1 MDEGAT
7 VVAPCGNRYDGM
19 YEWNNYKGWG
29 YYDVTGT
36 WQNRDEGW
44 FSWYMPG
51 TGVELK
57 THQLLV
63 LHRQMVQKWDLI

>member
-44 FSWYMPG
+44 FSWYMP
-51 TGVELK
+51 
-57 THQLLV
+57 
-63 LHRQMVQKWDLI
+63 RNRC